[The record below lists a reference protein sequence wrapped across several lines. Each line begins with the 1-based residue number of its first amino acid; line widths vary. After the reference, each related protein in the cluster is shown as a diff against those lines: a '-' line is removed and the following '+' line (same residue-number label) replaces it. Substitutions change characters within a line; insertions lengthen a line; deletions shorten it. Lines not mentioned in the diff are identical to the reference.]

1 LIACFQKQMEMQK
14 DSAFSAWLFLV
25 KPLPR
30 SIRNEVKDIPVPA
43 TRKDLSSKLID
54 DSHIAR
60 VTSIHYF

>member
-1 LIACFQKQMEMQK
+1 MQK
-14 DSAFSAWLFLV
+14 ESAKSAWLFLI

-30 SIRNEVKDIPVPA
+30 SVRNTMEDIPVPA